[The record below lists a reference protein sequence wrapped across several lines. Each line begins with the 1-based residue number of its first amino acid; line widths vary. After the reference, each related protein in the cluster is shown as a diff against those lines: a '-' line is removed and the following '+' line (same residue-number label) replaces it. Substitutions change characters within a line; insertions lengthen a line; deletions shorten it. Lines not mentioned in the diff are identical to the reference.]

1 MNKKLPPQSS
11 SLERRAEFLKTVGV
25 AVLVLGLMAAS
36 IIYWS
41 GEKRSAI
48 DAQSRPAPDLQGSWK
63 DDTLSPEDLKGSSR
77 TIEMNFGKVSV
88 FIVDL
93 LHRWQALKPHQSL
106 AVVVAASAA
115 LIAAICFLV
124 AQRLLQKRI

>member
-1 MNKKLPPQSS
+1 MNKILPSQSS

-36 IIYWS
+36 VIYWS

-48 DAQSRPAPDLQGSWK
+48 DAQSRPSPDLHGSWK

-77 TIEMNFGKVSV
+77 TTEMKFGKVSV
-88 FIVDL
+88 FIVNL
-93 LHRWQALKPHQSL
+93 LHRWQALKQHQSL
-106 AVVVAASAA
+106 AVVVAAIAA